1 MKLPPSPV
9 HRAPCLSVFPRQQQA
24 LQEALLNSLPGDE
37 QPKSGGKDGFTENR
51 KEPAGNAPKKDHT
64 RWILVVYNW
73 TRIELGWLSWWNWD
87 VQLAK
92 VRDGSP
98 YHRL

>member
-1 MKLPPSPV
+1 MGCSIIPCPLRPKDEAPTQS
-9 HRAPCLSVFPRQQQA
+9 RAPCLSVFPRQQQA

-64 RWILVVYNW
+64 RWILVVYN
-73 TRIELGWLSWWNWD
+73 
-87 VQLAK
+87 
-92 VRDGSP
+92 
-98 YHRL
+98 